1 MFILE
6 KQPRTPAP
14 GGPGGIKRT
23 GMPRP
28 DRAARRRAA
37 RDGGAKDARYLG
49 RDKVRAGILVALAAL
64 GVAMIAFPYRGPA
77 PAPSAYT
84 GPATF
89 LLTIRYTSIVHE
101 YSDWKSCSIA
111 AAFVE
116 ANPAAVPDGMSRDV
130 TCDEFW
136 P

>member
-1 MFILE
+1 MFVLE

-23 GMPRP
+23 GMPRF
-28 DRAARRRAA
+28 DRVSKRRAA

-49 RDKVRAGILVALAAL
+49 RDKVRASLLVAFAVL
-64 GVAMIAFPYRGPA
+64 GVSMIAFPYRAPA

-101 YSDWKSCSIA
+101 YGDWKSCSIA
-111 AAFVE
+111 ASFVE
-116 ANPAAVPDGMSRDV
+116 ANPAAVPDGLTRDV
-130 TCDEFW
+130 TCEEVQ
-136 P
+136 

>member
-1 MFILE
+1 
-6 KQPRTPAP
+6 
-14 GGPGGIKRT
+14 
-23 GMPRP
+23 
-28 DRAARRRAA
+28 
-37 RDGGAKDARYLG
+37 
-49 RDKVRAGILVALAAL
+49 VRAGLLVALAGL
-64 GVAMIAFPYRGPA
+64 GIAMIAYPYRGPL

-111 AAFVE
+111 ASFVE

-130 TCDEFW
+130 TCEEVQ
-136 P
+136 